1 MEGIEEP
8 EGMEKH
14 KEVRETRQV
23 TLLSGVVAV
32 GSVLSLQ
39 Q

>member
-1 MEGIEEP
+1 MEDIEGL

-14 KEVRETRQV
+14 KEVGETRQV